1 MSPLRRL
8 LAALVLGLLATP
20 QAWAFDL
27 DQLGAQLATQAVV
40 RGPFIQEKH
49 LRDLERP
56 LTSRGQ
62 FVLSAE
68 HGLLWQL
75 RSPLQLNYRIDQAG
89 VARQTGSGWQP
100 LPGQDMAAQQSRL
113 FLALLRGDR
122 SGLEHDFDLR
132 LSGNGEAWT
141 LRLTPHALL
150 LRQVFSAIHIRGG
163 AQVERIELLET
174 QGDRTLL
181 HLPQSQ
187 PDDTLQTQER
197 DAFAP

>member
-8 LAALVLGLLATP
+8 LAALALGLLATP
-20 QAWAFDL
+20 PAWAFDL
-27 DQLGAQLATQAVV
+27 DQLGARLATQAVV
-40 RGPFIQEKH
+40 RGPFVQEKH
-49 LRDLERP
+49 LRALERP

-75 RSPLQLNYRIDQAG
+75 RSPLQLDYRIDRAG
-89 VARQTGSGWQP
+89 VARHTGSGWQA

-122 SGLEHDFDLR
+122 SGLERDFDLR
-132 LSGNGEAWT
+132 LSGSGEAWT
-141 LRLTPHALL
+141 LRLTPRALL
-150 LRQVFSAIHIRGG
+150 LRQVFSAIHIQGG

-181 HLPQSQ
+181 RLPQSRA
-187 PDDTLQTQER
+187 DVALQAQER